1 MSDESAFGNIIGYR
15 GRLGQRSSGVHERST
30 AVRQSLYS
38 LRPDPDQPRNLFGE
52 AKYQKRLWAG
62 DDPRDVLQD
71 WLNAATGHTVRR
83 QSADSL
89 RHLAATIAEYGLI
102 QPITYRAL
110 PDDMAAPNGVDKL
123 IVTGERRW
131 WAHVLLDIE
140 NREVGGGFS
149 ADTIQSSAL
158 PDDAKIRGMQLIENL
173 SREGLNAVERA
184 DGLSQLCAEM
194 SAGRKKA
201 IAWTEVEKRLG
212 IDRTYRWRIQQVD
225 KLSAGAKRLIVEYGL
240 TENAIRPITT
250 NKELQL
256 LPDLQ
261 ESAIETLIAWQ
272 NKDQDSSNRR
282 LTKHIAQLLRQ
293 AQGGGVNSADS
304 TPDYAAT
311 TQKTVNRIA
320 SAVTALKGL
329 DEGSRLYLAN
339 ALATDEKAH
348 LALTDLQRQIKTLL
362 AEVDVVGRQHL

>member
-15 GRLGQRSSGVHERST
+15 GRLGQSGTSQREKG
-30 AVRQSLYS
+30 AIRQSLYS

-52 AKYQKRLWAG
+52 AKYQRRLWDG
-62 DDPRDVLQD
+62 DDPRDVLRD
-71 WLNAATGHTVRR
+71 WLTAAEKHKARK
-83 QSADSL
+83 QSADAL

-102 QPITYRAL
+102 QPITYRTL
-110 PDDMAAPNGVDKL
+110 PDDMLAPSGVDKL

-131 WAHVLLDIE
+131 WAHVLLDLE
-140 NREVGGGFS
+140 DREVGGVFS
-149 ADTIQSSAL
+149 ADTIKATAL

-184 DGLSQLCAEM
+184 EGLNQLRAEM

-225 KLSAGAKRLIVEYGL
+225 KLSTGAKQLIVEHGL
-240 TENAIRPITT
+240 TENAIRPIATH
-250 NKELQL
+250 KELQL

-261 ESAIETLIAWQ
+261 EATLKTLIAWQ
-272 NKDQDSSNRR
+272 TNDEDSSNRR
-282 LTKHIAQLLRQ
+282 LTQYISNLLRK
-293 AQGGGVNSADS
+293 AQGGGEKSAES

-311 TQKTVNRIA
+311 TQKTVNRLA
-320 SAVTALKGL
+320 SAVKAIKGL
-329 DEGSRLYLAN
+329 DDGSRLYLAT
-339 ALATDEKAH
+339 ALATDAKARK
-348 LALTDLQRQIKTLL
+348 ALTDLQQQIEKLL
-362 AEVDVVGRQHL
+362 NEVDVVGRQP